1 MGPVTQERDG
11 RRKTP
16 AAPASVPGHPGA
28 LQSADGDT
36 GQAGPPAGNGASSSP
51 TPGSVGHSLGV
62 TVGTPVR
69 VPTAPCTGSRLVR
82 HNAARAI
89 PRLVCLPRCSA
100 GQAAAWDWRFPCQ
113 VPPAAAGAAR
123 AVALARVP
131 APVPAAATAVVAAG
145 VPAAVPAALGVV
157 RGAAPAAAEAA
168 VAALAAGSVAVPLV
182 RAAPVP
188 AVRVRR
194 ALGVHGTDLRASG
207 DDSQP
212 GPCLPRPRR
221 RWPSW
226 WRCC

>member
-36 GQAGPPAGNGASSSP
+36 GQAGPPAGNGASPSP
-51 TPGSVGHSLGV
+51 MPGSVGHSLGV

-89 PRLVCLPRCSA
+89 PRLVCL
-100 GQAAAWDWRFPCQ
+100 
-113 VPPAAAGAAR
+113 PPAAAGAAR